1 MIILVLLL
9 ATTSVYGDSLTALKR
24 SINAEVRAAKSAA
37 GEVGVHVMAVE
48 DGREIYAYRA
58 ERTHILASNTKLFTS
73 AAALD
78 HLGPGYFFETAV
90 KMRGETVD
98 GVLRG
103 DVGVVGGGDPN
114 ISGRHHNGDSFA
126 VFRTWAQALRD
137 LGVRRISGELV
148 LAAGLFDD
156 EYVHPDWPRNQLDR
170 WYQAPVAALSF
181 NDNCSLVKVEPMGG
195 AGGAPR
201 ISMVPDVPFMA
212 VRGQVQR
219 TSKSRSQSVR
229 IGRNPHA
236 GTLEEQRTI
245 KVGGRIYRGSEQVD
259 KWVTVDDPV
268 AYFGASLRTAFRQ
281 FGIRID
287 GEVVV
292 QDRLEGAAWRTVA
305 VHRSDVL
312 TTLEVINKRSQ
323 NFYAESVFKL
333 LGARYCGRGTWSGGV
348 DVVSD
353 FLRSAA
359 GLDDFSLADGSGMS
373 RGNRST
379 PRQLTRLLRHMFF
392 HRWGGE
398 FVRTLP
404 FSGEKDLRW
413 STRLAEEPYRG
424 NVLAKTGSL
433 NGVSTLS
440 GYAKGVSGEIY
451 AFSILMNKSRA
462 GWRSKKA
469 QDAILRALIA
479 NG

>member
-1 MIILVLLL
+1 SAFGDPA
-9 ATTSVYGDSLTALKR
+9 ATLKR

-78 HLGPGYFFETAV
+78 HLGPGYFFETTV

-114 ISGRHHNGDSFA
+114 ISGRQFNGDSFA
-126 VFRTWAQALRD
+126 VFRKWAQALRD

-156 EYVHPDWPRNQLDR
+156 QYVHPDWPRNQLDR

-195 AGGAPR
+195 VGGAPR

-212 VRGQVQR
+212 VRGKVQR
-219 TSKSRSQSVR
+219 TSKSRNQSVN

-236 GTLEEQRTI
+236 ATLKEQRTI

-281 FGIRID
+281 FGIRVD

-312 TTLEVINKRSQ
+312 STLEVVNKRSQ
-323 NFYAESVFKL
+323 NFYAESVLKL
-333 LGARYCGRGTWSGGV
+333 LGARYCGRGTWPGGV

-359 GLDDFSLADGSGMS
+359 GLDDFTLADGSGMS

-379 PRQLTRLLRHMFF
+379 PRQLTLLLRHMFY